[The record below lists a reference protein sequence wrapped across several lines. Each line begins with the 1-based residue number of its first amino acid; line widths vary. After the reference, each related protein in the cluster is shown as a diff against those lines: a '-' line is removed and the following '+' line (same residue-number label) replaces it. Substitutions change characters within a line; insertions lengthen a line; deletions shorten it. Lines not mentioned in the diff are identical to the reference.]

1 MADVT
6 GGCKD
11 RGLAVCMNIRFA
23 FLANLF
29 QHRKL
34 PIILLG
40 SDLNVG
46 FASLHAH
53 PECLLRAK
61 SFCPLEYFFI

>member
-1 MADVT
+1 MEDWLFV
-6 GGCKD
+6 GIYG
-11 RGLAVCMNIRFA
+11 FA

-34 PIILLG
+34 PIIRLC

-46 FASLHAH
+46 FAPLHAH

-61 SFCPLEYFFI
+61 SFCPLSISSYKNLTP